1 MKSLQ
6 LLLLASVVSGQD
18 WHRLELE
25 KALLKRS
32 TITEIVAGVHN
43 ITDQASILAKDI
55 EKIDPTD
62 VVSAVAVNSQGQVVQ
77 AAINTS
83 VTQASTFKDI
93 SLNDGVKLIRPIHAL
108 VTVALDVVDG
118 LTSRK
123 KFFEDSQLAPIVLDV
138 FKTLNATSRD
148 FNDEVINQLPKNLRA
163 SASDLTKPVFESLEG
178 AIGCFSTEG
187 TGGCFNV
194 TDPLANATQLTN
206 AAALAGPHGYFAL
219 AVATLALAFVL

>member
-1 MKSLQ
+1 M
-6 LLLLASVVSGQD
+6 
-18 WHRLELE
+18 
-25 KALLKRS
+25 
-32 TITEIVAGVHN
+32 
-43 ITDQASILAKDI
+43 
-55 EKIDPTD
+55 
-62 VVSAVAVNSQGQVVQ
+62 Q
-77 AAINTS
+77 AAINSS

-123 KFFEDSQLAPIVLDV
+123 KFFEDSQLAPIVLYV
-138 FKTLNATSRD
+138 FKTLNATSRN
-148 FNDEVINQLPKNLRA
+148 FNDEVIGQLPKNLRA

-206 AAALAGPHGYFAL
+206 AAAHVGSRGYFAL
-219 AVATLALAFVL
+219 AIATSALAFVL